1 MHGISPELLITLLGI
16 PNIEIEKVSLNDG
29 KRELS
34 ILVKS
39 TINGTDCPKCG
50 QRLHKQCH
58 SNHEIKL
65 RHLSIFGYV
74 TYIIIT
80 PLRYECEHCDGHPTT
95 TQALNWYEQRHT
107 CTNAYED
114 YILLSLINS
123 TIQDISIKENIGYD
137 VIEGI
142 LNRNVS
148 TNIDWDTI
156 EKIDIIG
163 IDEISIKKGHRDFVV
178 IVTAFINEQ
187 LRILAV
193 LENREKATIK
203 KFFKSI
209 PKRLRKSVKAIC
221 SDLYI
226 GFINAAK
233 EVFGRKIRIIAD
245 RFHVTKLYR
254 ESIDTIRK
262 KEMKRL
268 KKELSEQEYKRLN
281 NVMWILRKSPE
292 ELTDEELKVLK
303 LLFKYSPDIKL
314 VYELSCDLTNIF
326 DMNINQG
333 MAKRRIKGWIRR
345 VQNSGLTCFNTFI
358 KTLSARMQE
367 ITNYFVDRFN
377 SGFVEGIN
385 NKIKVIKRRCYG
397 ITNIRN
403 LFQRIRLD
411 LEWRELLSI

>member
-1 MHGISPELLITLLGI
+1 MCGISPELLIALLGI
-16 PNIEIEKVSLNDG
+16 SNIEIEEVSLSDD
-29 KRELS
+29 KRELL

-39 TINGTDCPKCG
+39 TINGTNCPKCG
-50 QRLHKQCH
+50 RRLHKQCH
-58 SNHEIKL
+58 SDHKIKL
-65 RHLSIFGYV
+65 RHLSIFGYL

-95 TQALNWYEQRHT
+95 TQTLDWYKHRHT
-107 CTNAYED
+107 CTNAYEE

-123 TIQDISIKENIGYD
+123 TIQDVSIKENIGYD

-142 LNRNVS
+142 LNRNIS
-148 TNIDWDTI
+148 TDIDWNTI
-156 EKIDIIG
+156 EKIDFVG
-163 IDEISIKKGHRDFVV
+163 IDEIAVKKGHKNFVV
-178 IVTAFINEQ
+178 IVTAMINGK

-193 LENREKATIK
+193 LDNREKATIK

-221 SDLYI
+221 SDLYV

-233 EVFGRKIRIIAD
+233 EVFGKKIRIIAD
-245 RFHVTKLYR
+245 RFHVAKLYR
-254 ESIDTIRK
+254 GSIDTLRK

-268 KKELSEQEYKRLN
+268 KKELSEQEYKKLN

-292 ELTDEELKVLK
+292 ELTEDELKTLK

-326 DMNINQG
+326 NMNINQG
-333 MAKRRIKGWIRR
+333 LAKRKIKGWIRR
-345 VQNSGLTCFNTFI
+345 VQHSGLTCFDTFI
-358 KTLSARMQE
+358 KTLFTRMQE
-367 ITNYFVDRFN
+367 ITNYFVDRL
-377 SGFVEGIN
+377 SSVFVEGIN
-385 NKIKVIKRRCYG
+385 NKLKVIKRRCYG
-397 ITNIRN
+397 ITNIRS

-411 LEWRELLSI
+411 LEWRELLN

>member
-1 MHGISPELLITLLGI
+1 MCGISPELLIALLGLS
-16 PNIEIEKVSLNDG
+16 NIEIEETSLSDD
-29 KRELS
+29 KRELL
-34 ILVKS
+34 IRVKS
-39 TINGTDCPKCG
+39 TINGTNCPKCG
-50 QRLHKQCH
+50 RRLHKQCN
-58 SNHEIKL
+58 SDHEIKL

-95 TQALNWYEQRHT
+95 TQTLDWYKHRHT
-107 CTNAYED
+107 CTNAYEEHL
-114 YILLSLINS
+114 LLSLINS
-123 TIQDISIKENIGYD
+123 TIQDVSIKENIGYD

-142 LNRNVS
+142 LNRNIS
-148 TNIDWDTI
+148 TDIDWNTI
-156 EKIDIIG
+156 EQIDVIG
-163 IDEISIKKGHRDFVV
+163 IDEISIKKGHKDFVV
-178 IVTAFINEQ
+178 IVTAIINGK

-221 SDLYI
+221 SDLYV

-233 EVFGRKIRIIAD
+233 EVFGKKIRIIAD
-245 RFHVTKLYR
+245 RFHVAKLYR
-254 ESIDTIRK
+254 ESMDTLRK

-268 KKELSEQEYKRLN
+268 KKELSEQEYKTLN

-292 ELTDEELKVLK
+292 ELTEDELKTLK

-326 DMNINQG
+326 NMNINQG
-333 MAKRRIKGWIRR
+333 MAKRRIKIWIRR
-345 VQNSGLTCFNTFI
+345 VQNSGLTCFDTFI
-358 KTLSARMQE
+358 KTLFTRMQE
-367 ITNYFVDRFN
+367 ITNYFVDRFS

-385 NKIKVIKRRCYG
+385 NKLKVIKRRCYG
-397 ITNIRN
+397 ITNIRS

-411 LEWRELLSI
+411 LEWRELLK